1 MLKLILGLILVV
13 NTTFA
18 TTTNGY
24 DLKFDLSLNGKRI
37 STPRVYV
44 LEGAVASVEQKS
56 ATNSSY
62 IEVKATEVLVSNKK
76 RIKMSFT
83 VGIIDKFGDKTVT
96 SKQNV
101 IARENELVKVTLSE
115 NEDNS
120 KHLALS
126 VVAKRKS
133 L

>member
-1 MLKLILGLILVV
+1 MLKLVLGLFLMA
-13 NTTFA
+13 NSAFA
-18 TTTNGY
+18 GANGY
-24 DLKFDLSLNGKRI
+24 DLKFDLSLNGKHI
-37 STPRVYV
+37 SSPRMYV
-44 LEGAVASVEQKS
+44 LEGAVASIEQKNS
-56 ATNSSY
+56 TDSSY
-62 IEVKATEVLVSNKK
+62 IEVKATETMVSNKK
-76 RIKMSFT
+76 RIKMNFT
-83 VGIIDKFGDKTVT
+83 VGVVDKFGQKTVI

-101 IARENELVKVTLSE
+101 IAKENELVKITLNE

>member
-1 MLKLILGLILVV
+1 MLKLVLGLFL
-13 NTTFA
+13 A
-18 TTTNGY
+18 TNSALAGASGY
-24 DLKFDLSLNGKRI
+24 DLKFDISLNGKHV
-37 STPRVYV
+37 SSPRMYV
-44 LEGAVASVEQKS
+44 LEGAVASIEQKNS
-56 ATNSSY
+56 TDSSY
-62 IEVKATEVLVSNKK
+62 IEVKATETVVSNKK
-76 RIKMSFT
+76 RIKMNFT
-83 VGIIDKFGDKTVT
+83 VGVVDKFGQRTVI

-101 IARENELVKVTLSE
+101 IVKENELAKITLNE

>member
-1 MLKLILGLILVV
+1 MLKLVLGLFLV
-13 NTTFA
+13 TSSAFA
-18 TTTNGY
+18 GANGY
-24 DLKFDLSLNGKRI
+24 DLKFDLSLNGKHI
-37 STPRVYV
+37 SSPRMYV
-44 LEGAVASVEQKS
+44 LEGAVASIEQKNS
-56 ATNSSY
+56 TDSSY
-62 IEVKATEVLVSNKK
+62 IEVKATETMVSNKK
-76 RIKMSFT
+76 RIKMNFT
-83 VGIIDKFGDKTVT
+83 VGVVDKFGQKTVI

-101 IARENELVKVTLSE
+101 IAKENELVKITLNE